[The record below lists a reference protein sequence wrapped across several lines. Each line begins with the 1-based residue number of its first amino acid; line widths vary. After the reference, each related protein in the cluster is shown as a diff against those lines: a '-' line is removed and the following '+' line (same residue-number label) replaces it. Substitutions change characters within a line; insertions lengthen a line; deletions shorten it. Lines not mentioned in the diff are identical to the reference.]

1 MLIFINN
8 KDALIKL
15 VLCYGSSQAIL
26 TILFKKYFR
35 LLVVIWIFINNWQ
48 VIVKYKVKITK

>member
-1 MLIFINN
+1 MLMFINN

-15 VLCYGSSQAIL
+15 IWCYGSSQAIL
-26 TILFKKYFR
+26 TILFKKNFR
-35 LLVVIWIFINNWQ
+35 LLVVIWIFINNGQ